1 MLLQISPRCLAR
13 ATAISAAAFALLAGL
28 GCSEGTT
35 TVPTDAG
42 AQPTGG
48 SAGAGGAAPW
58 TPGALA
64 GTSAVLPTYSAVP
77 ALPLRVEGRH
87 LTDSAG
93 HAVVL
98 RGVNQHG
105 FLDVP
110 DGAWDAPG
118 EALYA
123 GMGQWRPE
131 VIQGTLDQ
139 YRELGF
145 NVVRFHTIV
154 EWWKDDPQR
163 YSDPYRDVTYPKPY
177 RDLMA
182 DVVGW
187 AGERGL
193 YVIFDFFAL
202 QNVDGVQSG
211 QESLPWPPW
220 GRYPEVVADRA
231 EFVAIWETVAAG
243 LGPYPNVLF
252 ELYNEPHGDAAAE
265 AEWFEFVAEVLPVLR
280 AHTDNPVIVQ
290 WDYMCWVNLDYPPPQ
305 YDASTL
311 QWIADHPLDDPN
323 LVYSTHLY
331 RNSGV
336 GGPGMPHRTEGG
348 LENLWE
354 HADIEQGLTYA
365 ELPRAVGEWN
375 HPLVVTE
382 LGAYLSN
389 GGEDRE
395 HEVDWLSNT
404 LDVLNSWN
412 IGYVGWAWRS
422 DEQLDHGML
431 HQGEPNDAGRV
442 FLAALPDG

>member
-1 MLLQISPRCLAR
+1 MSSRVNPGCALGPATLAAGMCLAL
-13 ATAISAAAFALLAGL
+13 SAFA
-28 GCSEGTT
+28 CSEGTT
-35 TVPTDAG
+35 TMAEDAG
-42 AQPTGG
+42 VQPSGG
-48 SAGAGGAAPW
+48 SAGAGGEQGWAP
-58 TPGALA
+58 GVVA
-64 GTSAVLPTYSAVP
+64 GTSGILPTYAAVP
-77 ALPLRVEGRH
+77 ALPLQVDGRH
-87 LTDSAG
+87 LRDSAG
-93 HAVVL
+93 HTVVL

-118 EALYA
+118 EELYA

-131 VIQGTLDQ
+131 VVQATLDD
-139 YRELGF
+139 YRAFGF

-154 EWWKDDPQR
+154 EWWKNDPQT

-177 RDLMA
+177 RELMA

-187 AGERGL
+187 AAERGL

-202 QNVDGVQSG
+202 RNVDGVQSG

-220 GRYPEVVADRA
+220 GRDAEVVADRA
-231 EFVAIWETVAAG
+231 EFIAVWETVAEE
-243 LGPYPNVLF
+243 LGAQPNVLF

-280 AHTDNPVIVQ
+280 AHTNNPVIVQ

-311 QWIADHPLDDPN
+311 QWMEQHPLDDPN
-323 LVYSTHLY
+323 VAYGTHLY
-331 RNSGV
+331 RNSGA
-336 GGPGMPHRTEGG
+336 GGPGMPHRSQGG

-354 HADIEQGLTYA
+354 RSDIEQGLSYA

-395 HEVDWLSNT
+395 QEVAWLSNT
-404 LDVLNSWN
+404 LDVLNSWS

-431 HQGEPNDAGRV
+431 HQGEPNDAGET
-442 FLAALPDG
+442 FLAALPDE